1 MGLLNRLKKQKVK
14 PKDIDEYEIE
24 EVLDEVFSE
33 QEHNSEAID
42 VGQLKKQLQ
51 SKDMTLEDYCNQ
63 LVLSTKQLDKRKI
76 EYEQVTAYLTDI
88 QMLDHMTQEERQK
101 AEQLA
106 AKLVILTGDRE
117 ELKQETKKLTD
128 MQFRFMQL
136 HEHEIQDGIR
146 GIEEQEKY
154 QAEIRSDL
162 QKLHEERSN
171 LKQEEKY
178 YLQKMYNLKMITIS
192 SVFLA
197 VIASGFILILYTQY
211 IFDLPFM
218 LLLVFFVLAIAGSVI
233 FLKYRNVN
241 YALAYCRKQQDKAV
255 KLLNKVK
262 IKQVNNASTL
272 DYLCQKYNVGSA
284 RELTYLWEQYGQILM
299 NEEKYKRSSKELS
312 RYGDELVRMLKKVGL
327 HDADVWIYQA
337 IALVD
342 SRELVEITHNLNTR
356 RQKLRE
362 EMEVQEDILDIAITG
377 IHEELKKNPEKT
389 EEVKLLLQRYKIA
402 I

>member
-1 MGLLNRLKKQKVK
+1 MGLFSRLKKHNSK
-14 PKDIDEYEIE
+14 PKEASEFELD
-24 EVLDEVFSE
+24 EVLDEVFAQ
-33 QEHNSEAID
+33 QEPDSPEVNAEN
-42 VGQLKKQLQ
+42 LKKQLQ
-51 SKDMTLEDYCNQ
+51 SKEMTLEDYCNQ

-88 QMLDHMTQEERQK
+88 QMLDHMTEEEQQK
-101 AEQLA
+101 VNELA

-146 GIEEQEKY
+146 SMEEQEKY
-154 QAEIRSDL
+154 QTEIRSDL
-162 QKLHEERSN
+162 QKLQEEKTN
-171 LKQEEKY
+171 LKKEEKY
-178 YLQKMYNLKMITIS
+178 YLQKMYNLKMTTVS
-192 SVFLA
+192 LVFLA
-197 VIASGFILILYTQY
+197 IIASGLIMFLYTQY
-211 IFDLPFM
+211 IFDLPFS
-218 LLLVFFVLAIAGSVI
+218 LLIVFFVLAIAGSLI
-233 FLKYRNVN
+233 YLKYRNVN
-241 YALAYCRKQQDKAV
+241 YALAYCRKQQERAV

-284 RELTYLWEQYGQILM
+284 RELTYLWEQYGQILE
-299 NEEKYKRSSKELS
+299 NEELYKRSSKELS
-312 RYGDELVRMLKKVGL
+312 RYGDELVRILKKVGL
-327 HDADVWIYQA
+327 HDADIWTYQA

-342 SRELVEITHNLNTR
+342 SRELVEVTHNLNAR

-362 EMEVQEDILDIAITG
+362 DMQVQEDILDIAING
-377 IHEELKKNPEKT
+377 IQDMLKKNPEKT
-389 EEVKLLLQRYKIA
+389 DEVKQLLQSYKIA